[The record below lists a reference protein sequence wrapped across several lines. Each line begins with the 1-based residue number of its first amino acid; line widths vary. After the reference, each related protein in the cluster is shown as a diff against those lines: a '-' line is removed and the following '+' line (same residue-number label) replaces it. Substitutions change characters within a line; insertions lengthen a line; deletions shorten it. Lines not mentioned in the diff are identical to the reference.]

1 MREAGASCYFRLQM
15 QPRQSAF
22 SPQAPATQEWA
33 VVLLLTLLALL
44 LPTRNSTPD
53 AWYYA
58 ACVRHGHELL
68 LPHHLLYNVVGWLW
82 RQLLPTSLDT
92 LAALKILNALA
103 FGGCL
108 LVLRSLLRRVGRAG
122 APVAGWVLVVGS
134 SFGMLRFAT
143 ENETYVL
150 PLLLSLLAS
159 RSWWRAATGETGRR
173 GWLSAGAWATGAALL
188 HQIHAFWWLGL
199 LIGVLW
205 ARLAGRW
212 VAVVLYSLPA
222 LLVPVAYAAAL
233 PSWQLPFTLRAF
245 WEFVF
250 YELYHG
256 HAGAAPSGRTLLL
269 MGVSVTRTFGQLHG
283 STLALLQRWPLLAGV
298 ALLCV
303 GLMLAAGWQLWRSR
317 NQAASRYPLSDL
329 EVVPVGLEATAPARV
344 FHRPHLLILLLH
356 LACALWAAG
365 NAEFLVMLPALLA
378 LLLVRQP
385 WPGRAV
391 GLAGAALLLWNLTF
405 GLLPAHLLRFTDTA
419 PLLARLERE
428 PTAWWLLSDPNLVL
442 NQLHY
447 RTGRPVGPPNILP
460 APALLV
466 QRPGQSA
473 ARLRAWLR
481 RCQAAGQPVY
491 TDALDG
497 PRLLDRA
504 RLTQGDDA
512 TQRQLLQG
520 FQLVRV
526 DSAATAFGWGY
537 LTRVQ

>member
-1 MREAGASCYFRLQM
+1 MRHR
-15 QPRQSAF
+15 QPVLSN
-22 SPQAPATQEWA
+22 SPAAHSELG

-82 RQLLPTSLDT
+82 WQLLPASLDT
-92 LAALKILNALA
+92 LAALKVLNTLA

-108 LVLRSLLRRVGRAG
+108 LVLRSLLRRIGGVM
-122 APVAGWVLVVGS
+122 APVAGWLLLVGS

-143 ENETYVL
+143 ENETYIL

-159 RSWWRAATGETGRR
+159 RSWWYAATGETGRR
-173 GWLSAGAWATGAALL
+173 GWLAAGAWAAGAALL

-199 LIGVLW
+199 LMGVLW
-205 ARLAGRW
+205 AHPARRW
-212 VAVVLYSLPA
+212 VMAALYCLPA

-233 PSWQLPFTLRAF
+233 PSWQLPFTLSAF
-245 WEFVF
+245 WQFVF

-256 HAGAAPSGRTLLL
+256 HAGAVPSGRTLLL
-269 MGVSVTRTFGQLHG
+269 MGVSVVRTFGQLHG
-283 STLALLQRWPLLAGV
+283 STLALLQRWPLLV
-298 ALLCV
+298 SMVLLCI
-303 GLMLAAGWQLWRSR
+303 GLMLRAGWQIWRSYR
-317 NQAASRYPLSDL
+317 PRS
-329 EVVPVGLEATAPARV
+329 TARRLQHAVAEPELPMPDGTGAMLPTGPFRT
-344 FHRPHLLILLLH
+344 FHRTHLLILLLH

-365 NAEFLVMLPALLA
+365 NAEFLVMLPALVA
-378 LLLVRQP
+378 LLLVRQV
-385 WPGRAV
+385 WPGRALV
-391 GLAGAALLLWNLTF
+391 LAGAALLIWNLTF
-405 GLLPAHLLRFTDTA
+405 GLLPAHLLRFTNTA
-419 PLLARLERE
+419 PLLTRIQQE
-428 PTAWWLLSDPNLVL
+428 PTAFWLLSDPNLVL

-447 RTGRPVGPPNILP
+447 RTGRPVGPLNILP
-460 APALLV
+460 APTLLL
-466 QRPGQSA
+466 QQPGQSA
-473 ARLRAWLR
+473 AKLRAWLR
-481 RCQAAGQPVY
+481 QRQAAGQPVY

-512 TQRQLLQG
+512 TQRQLLRG

-526 DSAATAFGWGY
+526 DSITTSFGWVY

>member
-1 MREAGASCYFRLQM
+1 M
-15 QPRQSAF
+15 QPRQSAL
-22 SPQAPATQEWA
+22 SQQAPAPQEWA
-33 VVLLLTLLALL
+33 VVLLLTGLALL

-82 RQLLPTSLDT
+82 AQLLPATFDT
-92 LAALKILNALA
+92 LAALKVLNALA
-103 FGGCL
+103 FGGSL
-108 LVLRSLLRRVGRAG
+108 LVLRSLLRSLLRRVGGAG
-122 APVAGWVLVVGS
+122 APVAGWLLLAGS

-159 RSWWRAATGETGRR
+159 RSWWRAAAGETGRR
-173 GWLSAGAWATGAALL
+173 GWLSAGAWAAGAALL

-199 LIGVLW
+199 LVGLLW
-205 ARLAGRW
+205 ARPAGRW
-212 VAVVLYSLPA
+212 VAAVWYGLPA

-233 PSWQLPFTLRAF
+233 PSWQLPFTLQAF

-269 MGVSVTRTFGQLHG
+269 MGVSVVRTFGQLHG

-303 GLMLAAGWQLWRSR
+303 GLMLMAGWRIWRSYR
-317 NQAASRYPLSDL
+317 TRLAARRLQYAVAEHELAA
-329 EVVPVGLEATAPARV
+329 PVGTDAVLPELFRT
-344 FHRPHLLILLLH
+344 FHRTHLLILLLH

-385 WPGRAV
+385 WPGQALV
-391 GLAGAALLLWNLTF
+391 LAGVALLLWNLTF
-405 GLLPAHLLRFTDTA
+405 GLLPAFLLRFTNTT
-419 PLLARLERE
+419 PLLTRIEQE
-428 PTAWWLLSDPNLVL
+428 PTAFWLLSDPNLLL

-447 RTGRPVGPPNILP
+447 RTGRPVGPPTILS

-473 ARLRAWLR
+473 AGLRAWLR

-491 TDALDG
+491 TDALYG

-512 TQRQLLQG
+512 TQRQLLRG
-520 FQLVRV
+520 FRLVRV
-526 DSAATAFGWGY
+526 DSMVTAFGWVY